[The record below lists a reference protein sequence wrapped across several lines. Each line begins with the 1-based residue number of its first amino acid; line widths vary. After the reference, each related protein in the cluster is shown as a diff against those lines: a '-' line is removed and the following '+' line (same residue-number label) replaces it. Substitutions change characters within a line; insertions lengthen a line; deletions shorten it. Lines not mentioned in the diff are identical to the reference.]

1 MLKITSLTIGTLLN
15 LFVRSTAAMV
25 AVLSAIKPDD
35 IARRMTLNPYGNSDP
50 TPDML
55 RLKGWVHSLLAGS
68 TQNEMR
74 RGG

>member
-1 MLKITSLTIGTLLN
+1 
-15 LFVRSTAAMV
+15 MV
-25 AVLSAIKPDD
+25 AVRSAAIKEPDD
-35 IARRMTLNPYGNSDP
+35 IARRMHLNPYGNSDP

-55 RLKGWVHSLLAGS
+55 RLKGWVNSLLAGS